1 MKGAGNLAKFII
13 EQGLERN
20 SNGTDKRVLALLN
33 SLARNPDNARHKRLL
48 WRIIGPEIVRR
59 TFLSDPFMPYPMQD
73 KLEGEIEVGVV
84 GICDEFKM
92 ELKNAGTGN
101 QSNNS

>member
-1 MKGAGNLAKFII
+1 
-13 EQGLERN
+13 
-20 SNGTDKRVLALLN
+20 
-33 SLARNPDNARHKRLL
+33 
-48 WRIIGPEIVRR
+48 
-59 TFLSDPFMPYPMQD
+59 MQD